1 MHNKVKLTTLIVY
14 ARRLFSVKLDYFAEE
29 KLAHPRCKNL

>member
-1 MHNKVKLTTLIVY
+1 MHNKVKFTTLIVY
-14 ARRLFSVKLDYFAEE
+14 ASHLLSVKLDYFTKE